1 MIKHITDQEIE
12 QIINN
17 NEKLILVFGKGT
29 NCSVCHAV
37 ENRVNTDL
45 LAKFTNLDVYYINI
59 DENPLFRGKHLVFSV
74 PTLMLFDSNREILR
88 ESRIINFTQLE
99 KVLNLYFNN

>member
-1 MIKHITDQEIE
+1 MIKYVNDLEIE
-12 QIINN
+12 QIIKENK
-17 NEKLILVFGKGT
+17 KLILVFGKGT

-45 LAKFTNLDVYYINI
+45 LEKFSNLDVYYVNI
-59 DENPLFRGKHLVFSV
+59 DDNPLFRGNHLVFSV
-74 PTLMLFDSNREILR
+74 PTLMLFDNDKEILR

-99 KVLNLYFNN
+99 KVLNLYFN

>member
-1 MIKHITDQEIE
+1 MIKYVNDLEIE
-12 QIINN
+12 QIIKENK
-17 NEKLILVFGKGT
+17 KLILVFGKGT

-45 LAKFTNLDVYYINI
+45 LDKFSNLDVYYVNI
-59 DENPLFRGKHLVFSV
+59 DDNPLFRGNHLVFSV
-74 PTLMLFDSNREILR
+74 PTLMLFDNDKEIFR

-99 KVLNLYFNN
+99 KVLNLYFN